1 MIDIYGSHFLENLNT
16 LKNRQRLI
24 VSILSNRS
32 LWNEDSLKLLRR
44 CFQQPLRSDQA
55 VRQDRFWL
63 IVSKLLYG
71 TGSLET
77 RLNKAA
83 NAMKVD
89 PLHVLEILFWANPKK
104 FPLPSD
110 ELTKLIPN
118 REPRVFVRAAR
129 DLVRKYGLKNFIEL
143 QAAIQKAS
151 SEDLASVLAREINSI
166 SIYNCHL
173 VEEYREFIEYLDY
186 LSLIRFRD
194 SITHPYIRSILFR
207 VPSSPVVID
216 GNNVV
221 MLRRSVRDLN
231 GILEALAEYAEF
243 YYPFTIVFDANI
255 KYVVPETQ
263 REFLNMWLESRH
275 VRLHSPADEFIME
288 MSEKKK
294 AVVISA
300 DRFSEWKCSIIR
312 IDPRELLW

>member
-32 LWNEDSLKLLRR
+32 LRNEDSLKLLRR
-44 CFQQPLRSDQA
+44 CFQQPLRSDQV
-55 VRQDRFWL
+55 VRQDRFWH
-63 IVSKLLYG
+63 IVLKLLYG

-118 REPRVFVRAAR
+118 REPKAFVRAAR

-231 GILEALAEYAEF
+231 GVLEALAEYAEF

-288 MSEKKK
+288 MSEKRK